1 MRLVIDIP
9 DEDYN
14 VILANANLYKEKNWG
29 AAEVC
34 DAIVGGVPFE
44 PDRVLYLCDGHGCPG
59 CEAGTNPDHECKHT
73 TDIAHA
79 KNFEAMTNEATGE
92 VVGYYEKDEHII
104 AQINFDEDK
113 QKEFADEAAQRIR
126 EQIENGELVVKD
138 SLQPVIIHHNGRDF
152 SGYFDISRGILF
164 ASYLFEDVAKDFGFT
179 WTEVEEEDE
188 NHES

>member
-1 MRLVIDIP
+1 MKLVIDIP

-29 AAEVC
+29 AAEVW

-44 PDRVLYLCDGHGCPG
+44 SNRVLYLCDGHGCPG

-179 WTEVEEEDE
+179 CTEVEEEDE

>member
-29 AAEVC
+29 AAEVW